1 MERVGIAEQS
11 LNVIGTETKT
21 CQYVCS
27 GEEIVTFGIC
37 YNKIQFATTLENY
50 TQICADPFN
59 FDSLNN
65 ICVCQYGYYLN
76 GSVCVNVINEFS
88 EILLNISALDVK
100 LHTEIQQ
107 TDFELK
113 TIFYNLE
120 KEILT
125 NISNLSQFVFETYS
139 DLKQD
144 INTTNTTLHDTLNDL
159 NTNMDLKFKLSSDQ
173 NIMTQSIING
183 FKTETLA
190 NFSVVNTKLGNLNS
204 LITDNHLN
212 VTKNFTQVLAQI
224 SDLKTTM
231 ITNFAQVD
239 TALVGL
245 KADVATTNTS
255 VNTLNSNINAKFVT
269 LNSLINDNQL
279 NLKNNFTQTQTQ
291 ISDLKTLMITN
302 FDQVDTALIGVKTDI
317 SSTNTNMSTKF
328 VSLNT
333 LINDNQVI
341 IKNNFAQ
348 TQTQINDFQTTV
360 NINFDEIDTAL
371 LGLKTSTAKE
381 SSVSSVYTLVG
392 TRATQSYLTDVYNA
406 ISTQISA
413 LKTAT
418 NPCTAWP
425 GSVNQAGLCKCDFG
439 INSFYCP
446 SLNLCC
452 SRDYADDAADD
463 DYYLCYGYSN
473 YVNESKCGT
482 ARMYANINPAFR

>member
-1 MERVGIAEQS
+1 MQRVGIAEQL
-11 LNVIGTETKT
+11 LNIIGVETKT
-21 CQYVCS
+21 CQQVCS

-37 YNKIQFATTLENY
+37 YDKIQFATTLENF
-50 TQICADPFN
+50 TQICADPFY

-107 TDFELK
+107 TDLELK

-120 KEILT
+120 KEIQT

-144 INTTNTTLHDTLNDL
+144 INTTNTTLHDTFEVL

-183 FKTETLA
+183 FKTETSA

-204 LITDNHLN
+204 LITENNLN
-212 VTKNFTQVLAQI
+212 VTKNFTQVLTQI
-224 SDLKTTM
+224 SDLKSTI
-231 ITNFAQVD
+231 ITNFDQVD

-245 KADVATTNTS
+245 KADVTGTNSS
-255 VNTLNSNINAKFVT
+255 VNTLNSNINTKFVA
-269 LNSLINDNQL
+269 LNSLINDNYL

-317 SSTNTNMSTKF
+317 SSTNTNINTKF

-333 LINDNQVI
+333 LLNDNQVI
-341 IKNNFAQ
+341 TKNNFAQ
-348 TQTQINDFQTTV
+348 IQTQITDFQTAA
-360 NINFDEIDTAL
+360 NINFDEIDTVL
-371 LGLKTSTAKE
+371 LGLKTSTARE
-381 SSVSSVYTLVG
+381 SSVSSLYTFVG
-392 TRATQSYLTDVYNA
+392 TRATQSYLTDVYN
-406 ISTQISA
+406 SLTSQINA

-418 NPCTAWP
+418 NPCAAWP
-425 GSVNQAGLCKCDFG
+425 GSINEGGFCRCVYGQQPTFCKSANKCCVNNG
-439 INSFYCP
+439 
-446 SLNLCC
+446 
-452 SRDYADDAADD
+452 
-463 DYYLCYGYSN
+463 YGTISCIGGGSYGEASCHQQ
-473 YVNESKCGT
+473 V
-482 ARMYANINPAFR
+482 YANG

>member
-1 MERVGIAEQS
+1 MSLVPKQRLVNKFVLEKKLQLLEYVTTKCSLRQPQKILHKYVQIHFLLILQITFVYVG
-11 LNVIGTETKT
+11 
-21 CQYVCS
+21 YH
-27 GEEIVTFGIC
+27 
-37 YNKIQFATTLENY
+37 
-50 TQICADPFN
+50 
-59 FDSLNN
+59 
-65 ICVCQYGYYLN
+65 LN
-76 GSVCVNVINEFS
+76 GSVCVNVISEFS

-107 TDFELK
+107 TDLELK

-120 KEILT
+120 KEIQT

-139 DLKQD
+139 DLKED
-144 INTTNTTLHDTLNDL
+144 INTTNLTLHDTLKDL
-159 NTNMDLKFKLSSDQ
+159 STNVDLKFKLSSDQ

-183 FKTETLA
+183 FKTETSV

-204 LITDNHLN
+204 LIIDNHLN
-212 VTKNFTQVLAQI
+212 ETKNFTQVLAQI

-231 ITNFAQVD
+231 ITNFDQVD

-245 KADVATTNTS
+245 KTDIASTNIS
-255 VNTLNSNINAKFVT
+255 VNTLNTNINTKFVA

-291 ISDLKTLMITN
+291 ISDLKNLMITN
-302 FDQVDTALIGVKTDI
+302 FDQVDTMLIGVKTDI
-317 SSTNTNMSTKF
+317 ST
-328 VSLNT
+328 
-333 LINDNQVI
+333 QV
-341 IKNNFAQ
+341 
-348 TQTQINDFQTTV
+348 TDFQTTV
-360 NINFDEIDTAL
+360 SINFDEIDTAL

-418 NPCTAWP
+418 NPCATWP
-425 GSVNQAGLCKCDFG
+425 GSVNQGGLCKCDFG
-439 INSFYCP
+439 PDSFYCP
-446 SLNLCC
+446 LLNQCC
-452 SRDYADDAADD
+452 SKDDDDDAADD

-473 YVNESKCGT
+473 YINESKCGA
-482 ARMYANINPAFR
+482 ARMYANNNSAFRGV